1 MSVISSSFNDLRACG
16 GGRYFSDG
24 LCYRICVPSAAS
36 GLLGLGKVAS
46 DQGYRGL
53 LGKYVSRSLR
63 IRSGL
68 GVSGGTGLINAD
80 PQKSSDTSSLTPNQ
94 CEQQVQ
100 RILKSATFRNAVTL
114 QQLLQF
120 LTARAFEGGADGLKE
135 YTIGVEA
142 FGRPQDFDP
151 KTDTIVRV
159 QIHRL
164 RQKLTEYYE
173 ADGSRDPILVE
184 IPKGHYLPT
193 FEPIADSDRNI
204 NRDSGPELNTGVPA
218 VTPQIG
224 PNISGVGSVAG
235 LEKRRRSRSFLA
247 RTTIAAAAVM
257 IVFAAGFLIGRKQLR
272 NAAAGIPSVA
282 SAQLALGNS
291 ADPVKAFWASFLGND
306 SAPVIAYPDAVFLL
320 DDSNDLFRFR
330 RGASDDRGALVDP
343 HLAQQFASNPGLVA
357 KAGQLYYENGYTGA
371 GELQAIA
378 MLSSLFG
385 QMGVKA
391 TVKPSRDI
399 TPDDLRQHN
408 VILLGSPFQNVAV
421 AQLITQGDFNF
432 KNPDS
437 RHEQWR
443 AQIVNAHPRTN
454 EASAYGTER
463 DPSTQALR
471 ADYGLVTIQ
480 SGVIPGRY
488 IAVLGGLDTTGT
500 EGVTLFAT
508 SRPGIEDLSRVLSAS
523 GSSGEKGEM
532 PLFQALIRV
541 RLEKGYD
548 VLGATLVA
556 VHGLPPQN
564 GHGTGGAAPQTPA
577 H

>member
-1 MSVISSSFNDLRACG
+1 LIFTDPPVTSET
-16 GGRYFSDG
+16 G
-24 LCYRICVPSAAS
+24 LPSA
-36 GLLGLGKVAS
+36 
-46 DQGYRGL
+46 DQC
-53 LGKYVSRSLR
+53 
-63 IRSGL
+63 
-68 GVSGGTGLINAD
+68 
-80 PQKSSDTSSLTPNQ
+80 Q
-94 CEQQVQ
+94 QQVQ

-120 LTARAFEGGADGLKE
+120 LTARVFDGGAEALKE

-184 IPKGHYLPT
+184 IPKGHYLPS
-193 FEPIADSDRNI
+193 FEAVSDPNTN
-204 NRDSGPELNTGVPA
+204 NRRDPARESDAIISTATPRVGQKVDGSGLGVD
-218 VTPQIG
+218 QKR
-224 PNISGVGSVAG
+224 G
-235 LEKRRRSRSFLA
+235 LPGWILSSRSAVAASAL
-247 RTTIAAAAVM
+247 IA
-257 IVFAAGFLIGRKQLR
+257 VFAMGFFFGNKQLR
-272 NAAAGIPSVA
+272 NGVSGMPAIA
-282 SAQLALGNS
+282 SSQLALANS
-291 ADPVKAFWASFLGND
+291 ADPVRAFWARFLGND
-306 SAPVIAYPDAVFLL
+306 SAPVIAFPDAVFLL

-330 RGASDDRGALVDP
+330 RGASDDRGALVDS
-343 HLAQQFASNPGLVA
+343 HLAQQFASNPSLVA

-371 GELQAIA
+371 GELQGIA
-378 MLSSLFG
+378 MLSNLLG

-421 AQLITQGDFNF
+421 AQLIATGDFNF

-443 AQIVNAHPRTN
+443 AQIVNAHPRAN
-454 EASAYGTER
+454 EAPTYGTER
-463 DPSTQALR
+463 DPSTQALKT
-471 ADYGLVTIQ
+471 DYGIITIQ
-480 SGVIPGRY
+480 PGVIPGRY

-500 EGVTLFAT
+500 EGATMFAT
-508 SRPGIEDLSRVLSAS
+508 SRPGIEELSKALAAS
-523 GSSGEKGEM
+523 GATEGKNEM
-532 PLFQALIRV
+532 PIFQALIRV

-548 VLGATLVA
+548 VLGASLVTA
-556 VHGLPPQN
+556 HRLLPQN
-564 GHGTGGAAPQTPA
+564 PRGAGGVTP
-577 H
+577 

>member
-1 MSVISSSFNDLRACG
+1 MTFTDPPTTRETGA
-16 GGRYFSDG
+16 
-24 LCYRICVPSAAS
+24 PST
-36 GLLGLGKVAS
+36 
-46 DQGYRGL
+46 DQC
-53 LGKYVSRSLR
+53 
-63 IRSGL
+63 
-68 GVSGGTGLINAD
+68 
-80 PQKSSDTSSLTPNQ
+80 Q
-94 CEQQVQ
+94 QQVQ
-100 RILKSATFRNAVTL
+100 RILKSANFRNAVTL

-120 LTARAFEGGADGLKE
+120 LTVRVFEGGTDGLKE

-164 RQKLTEYYE
+164 RQKLTEYYD

-193 FEPIADSDRNI
+193 FEPLADSDRNVK
-204 NRDSGPELNTGVPA
+204 RDSTAELNASASA

-224 PNISGVGSVAG
+224 PHIERVGSSVR
-235 LEKRRRSRSFLA
+235 LENRRLGGFFFSRMA
-247 RTTIAAAAVM
+247 IASAVV
-257 IVFAAGFLIGRKQLR
+257 IFVFAAGFLVGSKRLKGGT
-272 NAAAGIPSVA
+272 AGLPVVA
-282 SAQLALGNS
+282 SPQLVAGNS
-291 ADPVKAFWASFLGND
+291 ADPVRTFWASFLGND

-343 HLAQQFASNPGLVA
+343 HLAQQFASNPALVA

-371 GELQAIA
+371 GELQGIA
-378 MLSSLFG
+378 MLSNLFG

-391 TVKPSRDI
+391 TIKPSRDI

-421 AQLITQGDFNF
+421 AQLIAMGDFNF

-443 AQIVNAHPRTN
+443 AQIVNSHPRAN
-454 EASAYGTER
+454 ETSSYGTER
-463 DPSTQALR
+463 DPNTEALKT
-471 ADYGLVTIQ
+471 DYSLITIQ

-500 EGVTLFAT
+500 EGATLFAT
-508 SRPGIEDLSRVLSAS
+508 SRPGIEDLTRVLAGS
-523 GSSGEKGEM
+523 GVSGAKGEM

-556 VHGLPPQN
+556 VHGLPSQN
-564 GHGTGGAAPQTPA
+564 AHTTSGATLQTPV

>member
-1 MSVISSSFNDLRACG
+1 MVYTD
-16 GGRYFSDG
+16 
-24 LCYRICVPSAAS
+24 PPTAS
-36 GLLGLGKVAS
+36 ENGSPTA
-46 DQGYRGL
+46 DQC
-53 LGKYVSRSLR
+53 
-63 IRSGL
+63 
-68 GVSGGTGLINAD
+68 
-80 PQKSSDTSSLTPNQ
+80 Q
-94 CEQQVQ
+94 QQVQ

-120 LTARAFEGGADGLKE
+120 LTGRVLEGGAEALKE

-164 RQKLTEYYE
+164 RQKLTEYYD

-193 FEPIADSDRNI
+193 FEPLSDSDRNM
-204 NRDSGPELNTGVPA
+204 NRDSTPELSTSASA

-224 PNISGVGSVAG
+224 PNIERVGSNGGRENRRLGGFLFSRVA
-235 LEKRRRSRSFLA
+235 
-247 RTTIAAAAVM
+247 IAAAAV
-257 IVFAAGFLIGRKQLR
+257 IFVFAMGFLVGNKLLR
-272 NAAAGIPSVA
+272 NGATGTS
-282 SAQLALGNS
+282 SSTDSQLARGNS
-291 ADPVKAFWASFLGND
+291 ADPVRAFWASFLGND
-306 SAPVIAYPDAVFLL
+306 SAPVIAFPDAVFLL

-343 HLAQQFASNPGLVA
+343 HLAQQFASNPSLVA

-371 GELQAIA
+371 GELEAIA

-421 AQLITQGDFNF
+421 AQLITLGDFNF

-443 AQIVNAHPRTN
+443 AQIMNAHPRAN
-454 EASAYGTER
+454 EAPTYGTER

-508 SRPGIEDLSRVLSAS
+508 SRPGIEDLTRALAGS
-523 GSSGEKGEM
+523 GVSGAKGEM

-556 VHGLPPQN
+556 LHELPSQN
-564 GHGTGGAAPQTPA
+564 GRGTGGATPQAPA

>member
-1 MSVISSSFNDLRACG
+1 MTLGAGQSLIWIEILRVA
-16 GGRYFSDG
+16 R
-24 LCYRICVPSAAS
+24 VHQV
-36 GLLGLGKVAS
+36 KVAT
-46 DQGYRGL
+46 L
-53 LGKYVSRSLR
+53 SLR
-63 IRSGL
+63 QGP
-68 GVSGGTGLINAD
+68 VGGTGLIFTD
-80 PQKSSDTSSLTPNQ
+80 PPTSSQTGSPTADECQ
-94 CEQQVQ
+94 QQVQ

-120 LTARAFEGGADGLKE
+120 LTARVIEGGADALKE

-142 FGRPQDFDP
+142 FGRPHDFDP

-184 IPKGHYLPT
+184 IPKGHYLPS
-193 FEPIADSDRNI
+193 FEAVSDPNANKGRT
-204 NRDSGPELNTGVPA
+204 SAPESDATN
-218 VTPQIG
+218 
-224 PNISGVGSVAG
+224 
-235 LEKRRRSRSFLA
+235 
-247 RTTIAAAAVM
+247 AAATPHVGLNVESSGQGLSSKRARPGWISFSRAALAAALV
-257 IVFAAGFLIGRKQLR
+257 IAIFAAGFWIGNKQLKIGV
-272 NAAAGIPSVA
+272 AGMPAIS
-282 SAQLALGNS
+282 SSQLALANS
-291 ADPVKAFWASFLGND
+291 TDPVRAFWASFLGND
-306 SAPVIAYPDAVFLL
+306 SAPVIAFPDAVFLL

-343 HLAQQFASNPGLVA
+343 HLAEQFASNPSLVA

-371 GELQAIA
+371 GELQGIA
-378 MLSSLFG
+378 MLSNLLG
-385 QMGVKA
+385 QLGVKA

-421 AQLITQGDFNF
+421 AQLIATGDLNF

-443 AQIVNAHPRTN
+443 AQIVNAHPQAN
-454 EASAYGTER
+454 EASTYGTER
-463 DPSTQALR
+463 DPSTQALKT
-471 ADYGLVTIQ
+471 DYGIITIQ

-500 EGVTLFAT
+500 EGATLFAT
-508 SRPGIEDLSRVLSAS
+508 SRPGVEELSKALA
-523 GSSGEKGEM
+523 SSGATGGKNET

-548 VLGATLVA
+548 VLGASLVT
-556 VHGLPPQN
+556 VHRLPPQN
-564 GHGTGGAAPQTPA
+564 AHGPGSATP
-577 H
+577 